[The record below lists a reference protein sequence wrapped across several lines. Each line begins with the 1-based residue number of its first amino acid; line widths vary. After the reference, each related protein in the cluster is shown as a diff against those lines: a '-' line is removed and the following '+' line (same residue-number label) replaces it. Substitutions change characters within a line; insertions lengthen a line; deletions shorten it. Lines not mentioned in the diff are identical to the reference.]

1 MSLVRSMNVLSTLLH
16 VASTP
21 LDYVSRRTI
30 AHDTAETSRERR
42 KRKAAAEKKKA
53 RKNVKASRKKNR
65 K

>member
-1 MSLVRSMNVLSTLLH
+1 MSLTRRMNVLSMLL
-16 VASTP
+16 AAGTP
-21 LDYVSRRTI
+21 PEFIGCRTI
-30 AHDTAETSRERR
+30 SHDAVESSKERR